1 MELVQTFIIIMS
13 LLIVI
18 MVSIIMIGTD
28 NSANNS
34 GLDWENMKPE
44 PIVKEYPLLV
54 GYDSHEQLVRNS
66 IKSIENPELLSKLDS
81 GISYN
86 IDKTGLV
93 TNFKS
98 SETKERIVDFEIAK
112 RIAETAGNKFKYVA
126 IAAINDGKENVGGH
140 VYIMREYIPKT
151 YISVSTNSN
160 KCNYNTSMTCGYS
173 KGADL
178 EMRKYA
184 VYQLFA

>member
-1 MELVQTFIIIMS
+1 MS

-18 MVSIIMIGTD
+18 MVLIIIFGTD

-98 SETKERIVDFEIAK
+98 SETKDRIVDFEIAK

-140 VYIMREYIPKT
+140 VYIMRAYIPKT